1 MPHAKSKLGNVLH
14 LWLLEHWFPLLRFLK
29 VTRCIWR
36 TNCVHICCD
45 RNHSREYGVTQIC
58 KPLCFIMSFLLIR
71 STSISFVMFRKQRHS
86 FSTLVLSL
94 FCAFQDAN
102 CTLLGTIEPYY
113 VKMFR
118 LAAGRNISVQ
128 IEIPSDIKV
137 LCLLSTAL

>member
-1 MPHAKSKLGNVLH
+1 
-14 LWLLEHWFPLLRFLK
+14 
-29 VTRCIWR
+29 
-36 TNCVHICCD
+36 
-45 RNHSREYGVTQIC
+45 
-58 KPLCFIMSFLLIR
+58 
-71 STSISFVMFRKQRHS
+71 MFRKQRHS

-113 VKMFR
+113 GKMFR

-137 LCLLSTAL
+137 LRLLSTTL